1 MLSISNFEIW
11 ILVRVNLHMI
21 TEIFNNLLEFFLVV
35 RHAFRQFID
44 PLLKLEFLKK
54 WFCYYSIYIRTFRN
68 GQSVFCSILI
78 HLVSSQSSLN
88 LPWNTL
94 PEDIFSSVLDRLAVD
109 DSLMKRSVPFVNL
122 LSTICYL
129 KSKLF
134 VNRY

>member
-54 WFCYYSIYIRTFRN
+54 VVLLLF
-68 GQSVFCSILI
+68 
-78 HLVSSQSSLN
+78 N
-88 LPWNTL
+88 LYPH
-94 PEDIFSSVLDRLAVD
+94 F
-109 DSLMKRSVPFVNL
+109 
-122 LSTICYL
+122 
-129 KSKLF
+129 
-134 VNRY
+134 